1 MARVGKGRSAAGAFV
16 SLAAACLLW
25 AGAASAQVK
34 VETITPD
41 EANRPLTFSD
51 WCSGIKHYDAARCA
65 AQSPEDKDAFDKA
78 KSELRAM
85 NIGSSS
91 KGCEGNPDPSV
102 RGRDW
107 SFAGRD
113 CRPVDQP
120 TSDLQPFPGPH

>member
-1 MARVGKGRSAAGAFV
+1 MERVGTGRFAAGTFASV
-16 SLAAACLLW
+16 TTVCLLW
-25 AGAASAQVK
+25 AGAASAQLK

-51 WCSGIKHYDAARCA
+51 WCSGIKNYDAARCA
-65 AQSPEDKDAFDKA
+65 ARSAEDNEAFEHA
-78 KSELRAM
+78 KSQLRGM
-85 NIGSSS
+85 NVGSSAR
-91 KGCEGNPDPSV
+91 GCEGNPDPTV

-120 TSDLQPFPGPH
+120 TSDLQPFPGPR